1 MTLFMST
8 FEFKVDKKGRVSVPA
23 SFRAALNE
31 AKSANVIVTRDHR
44 ELAIT
49 GNTEAWMQRMV
60 AHIEQLPMYSP
71 EREALETT
79 IFADGLSLSF
89 DNEGRILLPKLL
101 MDHAGIVDRATF
113 VGLGPRFQIWQPER
127 YADYNERQRRTARSV
142 QLPPMASV

>member
-31 AKSANVIVTRDHR
+31 AKSPNVVVTRDHR
-44 ELAIT
+44 DLAIT
-49 GNTEAWMQRMV
+49 GNAESWMQRMV

-71 EREALETT
+71 EREALEAT
-79 IFADGLSLSF
+79 IFADSITLSF
-89 DNEGRILLPKLL
+89 DGEGRILLPKSL

-113 VGLGPRFQIWQPER
+113 VGRGARFQIWEPDR
-127 YADYNERQRRTARSV
+127 YTDYIERQRRAARSV
-142 QLPPMASV
+142 QLPPMVGA